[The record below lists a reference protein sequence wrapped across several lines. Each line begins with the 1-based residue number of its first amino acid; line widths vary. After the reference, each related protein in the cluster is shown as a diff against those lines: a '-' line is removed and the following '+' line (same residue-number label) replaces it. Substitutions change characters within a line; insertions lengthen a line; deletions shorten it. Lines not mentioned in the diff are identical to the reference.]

1 MTNILRHLRDGVIA
15 WLTGPVA
22 AAGIQMP
29 ERWDLRGIIGFVLQI
44 LGLTWARVREKLV
57 RLMGAR
63 VVGMLE
69 AGFQLIL
76 DIRDRGLVAALRD
89 RVTEFFGSLRE
100 AALGAIRSFIQQR
113 LVQAGITQLLSLL
126 SPVGAV
132 IQAIIKTYTTIQ
144 FFIQRINQILDLVE
158 SVVNSI
164 AAIASGAIGAAASFV
179 ERTMARTIPVIL
191 DFLARFIGLGDVGAQ
206 VQTTIR
212 NLQASVDRM
221 LDRAVEWIRTQAT
234 RLGTAVA
241 GSVRRVVGAVGNWWR
256 RSRPFRTRNGEQHEI
271 AVEGTPPNSRIVVRS
286 EPRYLDDVVRS
297 VPAAQRPAA
306 QRLRD
311 ELVALMDRGRSQAT
325 TTARGGVDETVL
337 NQIARDMDTKLQQL
351 TQILV
356 DTDTLQGAAAAS
368 TSLPTPTYSFQT
380 QNGKAHVAQVRN
392 LSANRPMGSEPFEDP
407 LGWDYVHTSGQV
419 AARGRFVRMH
429 LINHR
434 LGGLGRAAN
443 LAPGPTA
450 SNRDH
455 LFNVERAIK
464 GLVGDLPLQPN
475 KTAVITD
482 YTVRVTYRGPS
493 VITWDRD
500 GIRIVSNMS
509 HFPETFHCSWT
520 WKDTPAATTTQ
531 TQSYPV
537 PIGVPMLPNQTS

>member
-221 LDRAVEWIRTQAT
+221 LDRAVEWIRRQTASLAS
-234 RLGTAVA
+234 RALG
-241 GSVRRVVGAVGNWWR
+241 G
-256 RSRPFRTRNGEQHEI
+256 RPQ
-271 AVEGTPPNSRIVVRS
+271 
-286 EPRYLDDVVRS
+286 
-297 VPAAQRPAA
+297 PA
-306 QRLRD
+306 
-311 ELVALMDRGRSQAT
+311 S
-325 TTARGGVDETVL
+325 
-337 NQIARDMDTKLQQL
+337 
-351 TQILV
+351 
-356 DTDTLQGAAAAS
+356 AAAAAERPARRH
-368 TSLPTPTYSFQT
+368 TG
-380 QNGKAHVAQVRN
+380 GKPARRQSHQRGA
-392 LSANRPMGSEPFEDP
+392 D
-407 LGWDYVHTSGQV
+407 
-419 AARGRFVRMH
+419 AARARRH
-429 LINHR
+429 PAAPQHAAAR
-434 LGGLGRAAN
+434 SRAA
-443 LAPGPTA
+443 
-450 SNRDH
+450 R
-455 LFNVERAIK
+455 
-464 GLVGDLPLQPN
+464 
-475 KTAVITD
+475 
-482 YTVRVTYRGPS
+482 
-493 VITWDRD
+493 
-500 GIRIVSNMS
+500 
-509 HFPETFHCSWT
+509 
-520 WKDTPAATTTQ
+520 
-531 TQSYPV
+531 
-537 PIGVPMLPNQTS
+537 